1 MNKFTICYNISKE
14 IIDNYIK
21 LLYNSNYK
29 ENSSSYTNMINNI
42 KKLVLQEYILI
53 HSMTLEEIVQYL
65 DKDCNKTE
73 YNLDVIPR
81 IKNRL
86 VAQKEILL
94 GKNISSTELNL
105 NSIPINIDFSIYD
118 VILSIINLDIIKRL
132 KNKIYFLNSN
142 NNNDKLFIKSLKQ
155 KLNTSK
161 IEFLFNSS
169 PVEILS
175 LYHNINIDEIPNI
188 DINNIKNKIKKS
200 NNIEINK
207 AIETTLLII
216 FDKSINKL
224 NNIENLNNNP
234 TDIFYYLTIITGL
247 ETILSYMD
255 KNLLKICYN
264 YCSKLDN
271 NSNLEH
277 IKKLIKNKLNN

>member
-42 KKLVLQEYILI
+42 KKLVLQEYVLI
-53 HSMTLEEIVQYL
+53 HSMTLKEIEQYL
-65 DKDCNKTE
+65 DKDCNETE

-94 GKNISSTELNL
+94 GKNISPTELNL

-161 IEFLFNSS
+161 IEFLS
-169 PVEILS
+169 
-175 LYHNINIDEIPNI
+175 
-188 DINNIKNKIKKS
+188 
-200 NNIEINK
+200 
-207 AIETTLLII
+207 LII
-216 FDKSINKL
+216 FF
-224 NNIENLNNNP
+224 
-234 TDIFYYLTIITGL
+234 IFSATSPVSPHIPITG
-247 ETILSYMD
+247 YMT
-255 KNLLKICYN
+255 LYSVGYIAVFLH
-264 YCSKLDN
+264 SF
-271 NSNLEH
+271 
-277 IKKLIKNKLNN
+277 